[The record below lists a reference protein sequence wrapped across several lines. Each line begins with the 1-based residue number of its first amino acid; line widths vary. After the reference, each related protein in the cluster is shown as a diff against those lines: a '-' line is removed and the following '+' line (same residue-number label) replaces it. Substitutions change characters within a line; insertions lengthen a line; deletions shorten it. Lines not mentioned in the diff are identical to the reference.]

1 MDIIIITAQLFLSCC
16 IGIILMGTFLAMYID
31 LYTGKKMN
39 RGIVLIGFLGIIVT
53 TTELII
59 LTFSI
64 KGLNRPGMEFHRIEA
79 LAISFYLFALPYL
92 FQSLLEL
99 NYFLRRINR
108 YIYII
113 GFIIAV
119 FFTGAAFISP
129 ELFLS
134 FNEPVKT
141 GPYAWNT
148 GRATPGTLFRIRDV
162 LLMFISFYSLTLL
175 FYEMKNSANR
185 RFLKA
190 MMTGIITG
198 ILSGVVDLIM
208 NLVELDAGMHA
219 FRVISYINVGL
230 TAFTIIAVIAVI
242 RVFIDGSQAL
252 ERLRKNEFMELLAGG
267 IAHDFN
273 NLLTGILGNTSLA
286 LYNASEN
293 SGNTELLKSIEKAA
307 KRGRGLS
314 RQLLDFSKGG
324 ALMRG
329 VVSLEK
335 LITENVKF
343 IMTGSGIDTLFQF
356 DKSLLHVNADES
368 QISQVIQNIAINAKQ
383 AMDDTGKLTVICR
396 NTSIADPFS
405 ILKPG
410 RYIKIEFRD
419 TGPGIPEK
427 NLKNIFDPYYTT
439 KKTGTGLGLATAF
452 SIIKNHGGLIEV
464 TSKQGN
470 GATFTVYLPASEK
483 ELIEHKNETSLKTK
497 HRGRALIM
505 DDDNMILGVG
515 MKILTELGFNAEC
528 VTCGEDALEEYKKA
542 MDGREPYRLVIM
554 DLTIA
559 GGMGGKDAVKL
570 LKKFDPS
577 AKVILSTGY
586 SHNLAGKDFSDIGF
600 DGILPKPYTF
610 EEMKQAVEE
619 VLK

>member
-1 MDIIIITAQLFLSCC
+1 
-16 IGIILMGTFLAMYID
+16 
-31 LYTGKKMN
+31 MN
-39 RGIVLIGFLGIIVT
+39 RGIALIGFLGIIVT

-92 FQSLLEL
+92 FHSLLEL

-119 FFTGAAFISP
+119 FFSAAAFISP
-129 ELFLS
+129 EMFLS

-148 GRATPGTLFRIRDV
+148 GRAAPGILFRIRDV

-175 FYEMKNSANR
+175 FYEMKISANR
-185 RFLKA
+185 RFLKT
-190 MMTGIITG
+190 MMTGIIIG
-198 ILSGVVDLIM
+198 ILSGVADLIM

-242 RVFIDGSQAL
+242 RIFIDESQAL

-293 SGNTELLKSIEKAA
+293 GGNTELLRSIEKAA

-335 LITENVKF
+335 IITENVKF
-343 IMTGSGIDTLFQF
+343 IMTGSGIDTLFHF

-383 AMDDTGKLTVICR
+383 AMDDAGTLTVVCR

-405 ILKPG
+405 MLKPG

-464 TSKQGN
+464 SSKQGN
-470 GATFTVYLPASEK
+470 GSTFTIYLPASEK
-483 ELIEHKNETSLKTK
+483 EFIEHNNETPLKTK

-528 VTCGEDALEEYKKA
+528 VTCGEDALEEYQKA
-542 MDGREPYRLVIM
+542 MNSSEPYRLVIM

-586 SHNLAGKDFSDIGF
+586 SHDIAGKDFSDIGF